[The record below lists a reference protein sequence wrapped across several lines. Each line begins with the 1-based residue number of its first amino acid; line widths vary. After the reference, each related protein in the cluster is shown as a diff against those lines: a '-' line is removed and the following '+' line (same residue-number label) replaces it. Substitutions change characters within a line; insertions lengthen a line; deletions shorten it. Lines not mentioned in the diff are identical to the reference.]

1 MDKILNLT
9 LKKNWFVLMLNGVK
23 KQEYRKPSNW
33 IKVRLEN
40 KSYNFVKFVNG
51 YGNDKPFFVCEYE
64 GFKISEN
71 HEIVE
76 FDGQKVDVEK
86 GDYIIQ
92 LGRIVDYGNL
102 GIIKPPLE
110 TQTSPWDEVQRTCS
124 RNHVLRLC

>member
-1 MDKILNLT
+1 
-9 LKKNWFVLMLNGVK
+9 MLNGVK
-23 KQEYRKPSNW
+23 KKEYRKPSNW

-71 HEIVE
+71 HEIME
-76 FDGQKVDVEK
+76 FDGQKVVVEK

-102 GIIKPPLE
+102 GIINPTLE
-110 TQTSPWDEVQRTCS
+110 TNPST
-124 RNHVLRLC
+124 